1 MDGQTFAFFKTQ
13 NNKYTGHKN
22 KIHMNKLSIDFQDDV
37 SKYVQ
42 NEDTFPSLKH
52 KRGGGPNA
60 CRGDSMKQS

>member
-1 MDGQTFAFFKTQ
+1 MDMDGQTFAFFKTQ

-52 KRGGGPNA
+52 K
-60 CRGDSMKQS
+60 